1 MAYNGKKVSIV
12 ITSCKRFHLLRRAL
26 YGLSA
31 CCEDLNIVDEIL
43 FFDDRSSIEDRQ
55 EMLKLFGEHF
65 DKIPVHYLFFG
76 EYSFKPEF
84 KNYRHAMVLNT
95 VRRRLI
101 EMNSDYYLHL
111 EDDYQYMTSF
121 RLSDSID
128 VLSKHQEYAYVC
140 HYQNWKHFP
149 KEYNIKWVD
158 NFWEWYYDPNLPMN
172 MAMFEDKIL
181 ALQEATLSP
190 HEYVHRTWIRYQNW
204 PHYSLR
210 PGVHDVKKFLSIGEF
225 STDYDINTTSV
236 EFEFALRWIQKYKTL
251 CVKNFHILNLAPNFT
266 INSEASA
273 YQLTYV
279 KDPEWKHLTY
289 ADNPDWKKKDL

>member
-1 MAYNGKKVSIV
+1 MAYNGKKVTIV
-12 ITSCKRFHLLRRAL
+12 VTSCKRFHLLRRTL
-26 YGLSA
+26 YALSA

-43 FFDDRSSIEDRQ
+43 FFDDRSSLEDRQ
-55 EMLKLFGEHF
+55 QMLKLFGEYF

-111 EDDYQYMTSF
+111 ED
-121 RLSDSID
+121 SID
-128 VLSKHQEYAYVC
+128 VLSKHEEYAYVC

-158 NFWEWYYDPNLPMN
+158 NFWEWYYDSNLPMN

-236 EFEFALRWIQKYKTL
+236 EFEFALRWIKKYKTL
-251 CVKNFHILNLAPNFT
+251 CVKNFHVLNLAPNFT

-273 YQLTYV
+273 YQLTYA

>member
-1 MAYNGKKVSIV
+1 V
-12 ITSCKRFHLLRRAL
+12 
-26 YGLSA
+26 
-31 CCEDLNIVDEIL
+31 CCEDIGIVDEIL
-43 FFDDRSSIEDRQ
+43 FFDDRSSLEDRQ
-55 EMLKLFGEHF
+55 QMLKLFGEYF

-128 VLSKHQEYAYVC
+128 VLSKHEEYAYVC

-236 EFEFALRWIQKYKTL
+236 EFEFALRWITKYKTL

-273 YQLTYV
+273 YQLTYA